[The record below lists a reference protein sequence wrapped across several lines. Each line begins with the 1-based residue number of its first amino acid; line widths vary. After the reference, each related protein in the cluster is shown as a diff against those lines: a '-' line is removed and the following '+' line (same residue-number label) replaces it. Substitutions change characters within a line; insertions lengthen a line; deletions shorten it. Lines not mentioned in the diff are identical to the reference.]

1 MRNVRNLVAIA
12 FVALLAIAL
21 ATPAAAR
28 PRQGTSPCKIL
39 SAEMQTWY
47 AEEGVEIG
55 WVSGTIDGG
64 VYLRFDDESPWIDPA
79 TSKPNLVFSM
89 KEGEIALW
97 MAGKSEVYDGIAVRQ
112 LKTMQAI
119 GSGVYANLRFDVNVY
134 GKCVLGKGGS
144 YTIEGFICM
153 PSPPPPKK

>member
-1 MRNVRNLVAIA
+1 MVAIA

-21 ATPAAAR
+21 AIPAAAR
-28 PRQGTSPCKIL
+28 PLPGTSACKIL

-47 AEEGVEIG
+47 PEEGVEMG

-64 VYLRFDDESPWIDPA
+64 VYLRYDDTAPWIDPA

-89 KEGEIALW
+89 KEGIIELW
-97 MAGKSEVYDGIAVRQ
+97 VAGKSEVYDEVVVRQ
-112 LKTMQAI
+112 LSTVQAI
-119 GSGVYANLRFDVNVY
+119 GSGIYANLRFDVNVY
-134 GKCVLGKGGS
+134 GKCVVGKGGS
-144 YTIEGFICM
+144 YTIEGLICM